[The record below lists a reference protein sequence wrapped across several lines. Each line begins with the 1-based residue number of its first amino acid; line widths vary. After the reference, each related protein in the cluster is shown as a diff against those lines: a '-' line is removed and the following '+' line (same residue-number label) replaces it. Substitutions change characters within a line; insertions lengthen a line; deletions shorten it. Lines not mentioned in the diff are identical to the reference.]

1 MKSSNYIA
9 GQWVEGTGSFNNI
22 NPSDTS
28 DQIDSYTSAT
38 AEQFEQAVQAAIK
51 AQKEWESVGIEKKS
65 QILIKIGD
73 ELIAKSK
80 ELGELLS
87 REEGKPLAEGIGEV
101 ARAGQQFQY
110 YGSECLRLYGER
122 IPSTRPGFQVEISR
136 EPLGVIGIISPW
148 NFPIAIPAWKV
159 APAMMCGNAVILK
172 PASLTPASAIELT
185 KIIANQDIPDG
196 LFNLVLGSGGDIGNK
211 IATHKDIVAIS
222 FTGSVDVGRKLYQDA
237 SPFLKKMQMEMGSK
251 NPLVVMEDADL
262 KTAIACA
269 ANGAYGGTGQKCTAS
284 SRLIVHENLYDDFV
298 KGLIDNIIL
307 DQIVDKFGSIFK
319 SEFIFPISITNPFNL
334 DNLLDKIIELSPE
347 GNPYFSKDQITDK
360 SERFF
365 VNEIIREKI
374 LNHYDKEIPYS
385 VEVETTSFK
394 PSSKIIKIES
404 QIYVERSSQKGILI
418 GHKGNNLKIIG
429 TKART
434 DLEQF
439 FQKKVFID
447 LKVKVLKNW
456 KSEDKHLKRFGYDLG

>member
-1 MKSSNYIA
+1 MKKTHKSSFI
-9 GQWVEGTGSFNNI
+9 NI
-22 NPSDTS
+22 
-28 DQIDSYTSAT
+28 I
-38 AEQFEQAVQAAIK
+38 
-51 AQKEWESVGIEKKS
+51 
-65 QILIKIGD
+65 
-73 ELIAKSK
+73 
-80 ELGELLS
+80 
-87 REEGKPLAEGIGEV
+87 GKPNVGKSSLVNYFMG
-101 ARAGQQFQY
+101 RK
-110 YGSECLRLYGER
+110 
-122 IPSTRPGFQVEISR
+122 IS
-136 EPLGVIGIISPW
+136 IISPKAQTTRHRIFSIL
-148 NFPIAIPAWKV
+148 NDDHYQLVFSDLPGIITPKNKLHKS
-159 APAMMCGNAVILK
+159 MMKFVSGSYSDADVILLVIDSSK
-172 PASLTPASAIELT
+172 DDYFDNDLIDKIKSL
-185 KIIANQDIPDG
+185 KIPILI
-196 LFNLVLGSGGDIGNK
+196 VLNK
-211 IATHKDIVAIS
+211 ID
-222 FTGSVDVGRKLYQDA
+222 
-237 SPFLKKMQMEMGSK
+237 
-251 NPLVVMEDADL
+251 
-262 KTAIACA
+262 
-269 ANGAYGGTGQKCTAS
+269 
-284 SRLIVHENLYDDFV
+284 
-298 KGLIDNIIL
+298 LIDNIIL
-307 DQIVDKFGSIFK
+307 DQIVEKFASIFNN
-319 SEFIFPISITNPFNL
+319 EFIFPISITNPFNL

-394 PSSKIIKIES
+394 HSSKIIKIES

>member
-1 MKSSNYIA
+1 MKKTHKSSFI
-9 GQWVEGTGSFNNI
+9 NI
-22 NPSDTS
+22 
-28 DQIDSYTSAT
+28 I
-38 AEQFEQAVQAAIK
+38 
-51 AQKEWESVGIEKKS
+51 
-65 QILIKIGD
+65 
-73 ELIAKSK
+73 
-80 ELGELLS
+80 
-87 REEGKPLAEGIGEV
+87 GKPNVGKSSLVNYFMG
-101 ARAGQQFQY
+101 RK
-110 YGSECLRLYGER
+110 
-122 IPSTRPGFQVEISR
+122 IS
-136 EPLGVIGIISPW
+136 IISPKAQTTRHRIFSIL
-148 NFPIAIPAWKV
+148 NDDHYQLVFSDLPGIITPKNKLHKS
-159 APAMMCGNAVILK
+159 MMKFVSGSYSDADVILLVIDSSK
-172 PASLTPASAIELT
+172 DDYFDNDLIDKIKSL
-185 KIIANQDIPDG
+185 KIPILI
-196 LFNLVLGSGGDIGNK
+196 VLNK
-211 IATHKDIVAIS
+211 ID
-222 FTGSVDVGRKLYQDA
+222 
-237 SPFLKKMQMEMGSK
+237 
-251 NPLVVMEDADL
+251 
-262 KTAIACA
+262 
-269 ANGAYGGTGQKCTAS
+269 
-284 SRLIVHENLYDDFV
+284 
-298 KGLIDNIIL
+298 LIDNIIL
-307 DQIVDKFGSIFK
+307 DQIVEKFGSIFK

-394 PSSKIIKIES
+394 HSSKIIKIES

>member
-1 MKSSNYIA
+1 MKKTHKSSFI
-9 GQWVEGTGSFNNI
+9 NI
-22 NPSDTS
+22 
-28 DQIDSYTSAT
+28 I
-38 AEQFEQAVQAAIK
+38 
-51 AQKEWESVGIEKKS
+51 
-65 QILIKIGD
+65 
-73 ELIAKSK
+73 
-80 ELGELLS
+80 
-87 REEGKPLAEGIGEV
+87 GKPNVGKSSLVNYFMG
-101 ARAGQQFQY
+101 RK
-110 YGSECLRLYGER
+110 
-122 IPSTRPGFQVEISR
+122 IS
-136 EPLGVIGIISPW
+136 IISPKAQTTRHRIFSIL
-148 NFPIAIPAWKV
+148 NDDHYQLVFSDLPGIITPKNKLHKS
-159 APAMMCGNAVILK
+159 MMKFVSGSYSDADVILLVIDSSK
-172 PASLTPASAIELT
+172 DDYFDNDLIDKIKSL
-185 KIIANQDIPDG
+185 KIPILI
-196 LFNLVLGSGGDIGNK
+196 VLNK
-211 IATHKDIVAIS
+211 ID
-222 FTGSVDVGRKLYQDA
+222 
-237 SPFLKKMQMEMGSK
+237 
-251 NPLVVMEDADL
+251 
-262 KTAIACA
+262 
-269 ANGAYGGTGQKCTAS
+269 
-284 SRLIVHENLYDDFV
+284 
-298 KGLIDNIIL
+298 LIDNIIL
-307 DQIVDKFGSIFK
+307 DQIVEKFGSIFK
-319 SEFIFPISITNPFNL
+319 SEFIFPISITNTFNL

-394 PSSKIIKIES
+394 HSSKIIKIES

>member
-1 MKSSNYIA
+1 MKKTHKSSFI
-9 GQWVEGTGSFNNI
+9 NI
-22 NPSDTS
+22 
-28 DQIDSYTSAT
+28 I
-38 AEQFEQAVQAAIK
+38 
-51 AQKEWESVGIEKKS
+51 
-65 QILIKIGD
+65 
-73 ELIAKSK
+73 
-80 ELGELLS
+80 
-87 REEGKPLAEGIGEV
+87 GKPNVGKSSLVNYFMG
-101 ARAGQQFQY
+101 RK
-110 YGSECLRLYGER
+110 
-122 IPSTRPGFQVEISR
+122 IS
-136 EPLGVIGIISPW
+136 IISPKAQTTRHRIFSIL
-148 NFPIAIPAWKV
+148 NDDHYQLVFSDLPGIITPKNKLHKS
-159 APAMMCGNAVILK
+159 MMKFVSGSYSDADVILLVIDSSK
-172 PASLTPASAIELT
+172 DDYFDNDLIDKIKSL
-185 KIIANQDIPDG
+185 KIPILI
-196 LFNLVLGSGGDIGNK
+196 VLNK
-211 IATHKDIVAIS
+211 ID
-222 FTGSVDVGRKLYQDA
+222 
-237 SPFLKKMQMEMGSK
+237 
-251 NPLVVMEDADL
+251 
-262 KTAIACA
+262 
-269 ANGAYGGTGQKCTAS
+269 
-284 SRLIVHENLYDDFV
+284 
-298 KGLIDNIIL
+298 LIDNIIL
-307 DQIVDKFGSIFK
+307 DQIVEKFGSIFK

-334 DNLLDKIIELSPE
+334 DNLLDKIIELSPV

-394 PSSKIIKIES
+394 HSSKIIKIES

>member
-1 MKSSNYIA
+1 MKKTHKSSFI
-9 GQWVEGTGSFNNI
+9 NI
-22 NPSDTS
+22 
-28 DQIDSYTSAT
+28 I
-38 AEQFEQAVQAAIK
+38 
-51 AQKEWESVGIEKKS
+51 
-65 QILIKIGD
+65 
-73 ELIAKSK
+73 
-80 ELGELLS
+80 
-87 REEGKPLAEGIGEV
+87 GKPNVGKSSLVNYFMG
-101 ARAGQQFQY
+101 RK
-110 YGSECLRLYGER
+110 
-122 IPSTRPGFQVEISR
+122 IS
-136 EPLGVIGIISPW
+136 IISPKAQTTRHRIFSIL
-148 NFPIAIPAWKV
+148 NDDHYQLVFSDLPGIITPKNKLHKS
-159 APAMMCGNAVILK
+159 MMKFVSGSYSDADVILLVIDSSK
-172 PASLTPASAIELT
+172 DDYFDNDLVDKIKSL
-185 KIIANQDIPDG
+185 KIPILI
-196 LFNLVLGSGGDIGNK
+196 VLNK
-211 IATHKDIVAIS
+211 ID
-222 FTGSVDVGRKLYQDA
+222 
-237 SPFLKKMQMEMGSK
+237 
-251 NPLVVMEDADL
+251 
-262 KTAIACA
+262 
-269 ANGAYGGTGQKCTAS
+269 
-284 SRLIVHENLYDDFV
+284 
-298 KGLIDNIIL
+298 LIDNIIL
-307 DQIVDKFGSIFK
+307 DQIVEKFGTTFK
-319 SEFIFPISITNPFNL
+319 NEFIFPISITNPFNL

-394 PSSKIIKIES
+394 HSSKIIKIES

>member
-1 MKSSNYIA
+1 MKKTHKSSFI
-9 GQWVEGTGSFNNI
+9 NI
-22 NPSDTS
+22 
-28 DQIDSYTSAT
+28 I
-38 AEQFEQAVQAAIK
+38 
-51 AQKEWESVGIEKKS
+51 
-65 QILIKIGD
+65 
-73 ELIAKSK
+73 
-80 ELGELLS
+80 
-87 REEGKPLAEGIGEV
+87 GKPNVGKSSLVNYFMG
-101 ARAGQQFQY
+101 RK
-110 YGSECLRLYGER
+110 
-122 IPSTRPGFQVEISR
+122 IS
-136 EPLGVIGIISPW
+136 IISPKAQTTRHRIFSIL
-148 NFPIAIPAWKV
+148 NDDHYQLVFSDLPGIITPKNKLHKS
-159 APAMMCGNAVILK
+159 MMKFVSGSYSDADVILLVIDSSK
-172 PASLTPASAIELT
+172 DDYFDNDLIDKIKSL
-185 KIIANQDIPDG
+185 KIPILI
-196 LFNLVLGSGGDIGNK
+196 VLNK
-211 IATHKDIVAIS
+211 ID
-222 FTGSVDVGRKLYQDA
+222 
-237 SPFLKKMQMEMGSK
+237 
-251 NPLVVMEDADL
+251 
-262 KTAIACA
+262 
-269 ANGAYGGTGQKCTAS
+269 
-284 SRLIVHENLYDDFV
+284 
-298 KGLIDNIIL
+298 LIDNIIL
-307 DQIVDKFGSIFK
+307 DQIVEKFCSIFK
-319 SEFIFPISITNPFNL
+319 SEFIFPISISNPFNL

-394 PSSKIIKIES
+394 HSSKIIKIES

>member
-1 MKSSNYIA
+1 MKKTHKSSFI
-9 GQWVEGTGSFNNI
+9 NI
-22 NPSDTS
+22 
-28 DQIDSYTSAT
+28 I
-38 AEQFEQAVQAAIK
+38 
-51 AQKEWESVGIEKKS
+51 
-65 QILIKIGD
+65 
-73 ELIAKSK
+73 
-80 ELGELLS
+80 
-87 REEGKPLAEGIGEV
+87 GKPNVGKSSLVNYFMG
-101 ARAGQQFQY
+101 RK
-110 YGSECLRLYGER
+110 
-122 IPSTRPGFQVEISR
+122 IS
-136 EPLGVIGIISPW
+136 IISPKAQTTRHRIFSIL
-148 NFPIAIPAWKV
+148 NDDHYQLVFTDLPGIITPKNKLHKS
-159 APAMMCGNAVILK
+159 MMKFVSGSYSDADVILLVIDSSK
-172 PASLTPASAIELT
+172 DDYFDNDLIDKIKSL
-185 KIIANQDIPDG
+185 KIPILI
-196 LFNLVLGSGGDIGNK
+196 VLNK
-211 IATHKDIVAIS
+211 ID
-222 FTGSVDVGRKLYQDA
+222 
-237 SPFLKKMQMEMGSK
+237 
-251 NPLVVMEDADL
+251 
-262 KTAIACA
+262 
-269 ANGAYGGTGQKCTAS
+269 
-284 SRLIVHENLYDDFV
+284 
-298 KGLIDNIIL
+298 LIDNIIL
-307 DQIVDKFGSIFK
+307 DQIVEKFGSIFK
-319 SEFIFPISITNPFNL
+319 SEFIFPISISNPFNL

-394 PSSKIIKIES
+394 HSSKIIKIES

>member
-1 MKSSNYIA
+1 MKKTHKSSFI
-9 GQWVEGTGSFNNI
+9 NI
-22 NPSDTS
+22 
-28 DQIDSYTSAT
+28 I
-38 AEQFEQAVQAAIK
+38 
-51 AQKEWESVGIEKKS
+51 
-65 QILIKIGD
+65 
-73 ELIAKSK
+73 
-80 ELGELLS
+80 
-87 REEGKPLAEGIGEV
+87 GKPNVGKSSLVNYFMG
-101 ARAGQQFQY
+101 RK
-110 YGSECLRLYGER
+110 
-122 IPSTRPGFQVEISR
+122 IS
-136 EPLGVIGIISPW
+136 IISPKAQTTRHRIFSIL
-148 NFPIAIPAWKV
+148 NDDHYQLVFSDLPGVITPKNKLHKS
-159 APAMMCGNAVILK
+159 MMKFVSGSYSDADVILLVIDSSK
-172 PASLTPASAIELT
+172 DDYFDNDLIDKIKSL
-185 KIIANQDIPDG
+185 KIPILI
-196 LFNLVLGSGGDIGNK
+196 VLNK
-211 IATHKDIVAIS
+211 ID
-222 FTGSVDVGRKLYQDA
+222 
-237 SPFLKKMQMEMGSK
+237 
-251 NPLVVMEDADL
+251 
-262 KTAIACA
+262 
-269 ANGAYGGTGQKCTAS
+269 
-284 SRLIVHENLYDDFV
+284 
-298 KGLIDNIIL
+298 LIDNIIL
-307 DQIVDKFGSIFK
+307 DQIVEKFGSIFK

-394 PSSKIIKIES
+394 HSSKIIKIES

>member
-1 MKSSNYIA
+1 MKKTHKSSFI
-9 GQWVEGTGSFNNI
+9 NI
-22 NPSDTS
+22 
-28 DQIDSYTSAT
+28 I
-38 AEQFEQAVQAAIK
+38 
-51 AQKEWESVGIEKKS
+51 
-65 QILIKIGD
+65 
-73 ELIAKSK
+73 
-80 ELGELLS
+80 
-87 REEGKPLAEGIGEV
+87 GKPNVGKSSLVNYFMG
-101 ARAGQQFQY
+101 RK
-110 YGSECLRLYGER
+110 
-122 IPSTRPGFQVEISR
+122 IS
-136 EPLGVIGIISPW
+136 IISPKAQTTRHRIFSIL
-148 NFPIAIPAWKV
+148 NDDHYQLVFSDLPGIITPKNKLHKS
-159 APAMMCGNAVILK
+159 MMKFVSGSYSDADVILLVIDSSK
-172 PASLTPASAIELT
+172 DDYFDNDLIDKIKSL
-185 KIIANQDIPDG
+185 KIPILI
-196 LFNLVLGSGGDIGNK
+196 VLNK
-211 IATHKDIVAIS
+211 ID
-222 FTGSVDVGRKLYQDA
+222 
-237 SPFLKKMQMEMGSK
+237 
-251 NPLVVMEDADL
+251 
-262 KTAIACA
+262 
-269 ANGAYGGTGQKCTAS
+269 
-284 SRLIVHENLYDDFV
+284 
-298 KGLIDNIIL
+298 LIDNIIL
-307 DQIVDKFGSIFK
+307 DQIVEKFGSTFK
-319 SEFIFPISITNPFNL
+319 NEFIFPISITNPFNL

-394 PSSKIIKIES
+394 HSSKIIKIES

>member
-1 MKSSNYIA
+1 MKKTHKSSFI
-9 GQWVEGTGSFNNI
+9 NI
-22 NPSDTS
+22 
-28 DQIDSYTSAT
+28 I
-38 AEQFEQAVQAAIK
+38 
-51 AQKEWESVGIEKKS
+51 
-65 QILIKIGD
+65 
-73 ELIAKSK
+73 
-80 ELGELLS
+80 
-87 REEGKPLAEGIGEV
+87 GKPNVGKSSLVNYFMG
-101 ARAGQQFQY
+101 RK
-110 YGSECLRLYGER
+110 
-122 IPSTRPGFQVEISR
+122 IS
-136 EPLGVIGIISPW
+136 IISPKAQTTRHRIFSIL
-148 NFPIAIPAWKV
+148 NDDHYQLVFSDLPGIITPKNKLHKS
-159 APAMMCGNAVILK
+159 MMKFVSGSYSDADVILLVIDSSK
-172 PASLTPASAIELT
+172 DDYFDNDLVDKIKSL
-185 KIIANQDIPDG
+185 KIPILI
-196 LFNLVLGSGGDIGNK
+196 VLNK
-211 IATHKDIVAIS
+211 ID
-222 FTGSVDVGRKLYQDA
+222 
-237 SPFLKKMQMEMGSK
+237 
-251 NPLVVMEDADL
+251 
-262 KTAIACA
+262 
-269 ANGAYGGTGQKCTAS
+269 
-284 SRLIVHENLYDDFV
+284 
-298 KGLIDNIIL
+298 LIDNIIL

-319 SEFIFPISITNPFNL
+319 SKFIFPISITNPFNL

-394 PSSKIIKIES
+394 HSSKIIKIES

>member
-1 MKSSNYIA
+1 VKKTHKSSFI
-9 GQWVEGTGSFNNI
+9 NI
-22 NPSDTS
+22 
-28 DQIDSYTSAT
+28 I
-38 AEQFEQAVQAAIK
+38 
-51 AQKEWESVGIEKKS
+51 
-65 QILIKIGD
+65 
-73 ELIAKSK
+73 
-80 ELGELLS
+80 
-87 REEGKPLAEGIGEV
+87 GKPNVGKSSLVNYFMG
-101 ARAGQQFQY
+101 RK
-110 YGSECLRLYGER
+110 
-122 IPSTRPGFQVEISR
+122 IS
-136 EPLGVIGIISPW
+136 IISPKAQTTRHRIFSIL
-148 NFPIAIPAWKV
+148 NDDHYQLVFSDLPGIITPKNKLHKS
-159 APAMMCGNAVILK
+159 MMKFVSGSYSDADVILLVIDSSK
-172 PASLTPASAIELT
+172 DDYFDNDLIDKIKSL
-185 KIIANQDIPDG
+185 KIPILI
-196 LFNLVLGSGGDIGNK
+196 VLNK
-211 IATHKDIVAIS
+211 ID
-222 FTGSVDVGRKLYQDA
+222 
-237 SPFLKKMQMEMGSK
+237 
-251 NPLVVMEDADL
+251 
-262 KTAIACA
+262 
-269 ANGAYGGTGQKCTAS
+269 
-284 SRLIVHENLYDDFV
+284 
-298 KGLIDNIIL
+298 LIDNIIL

-394 PSSKIIKIES
+394 HSSKIIKIES

>member
-1 MKSSNYIA
+1 MKKTHKSSFI
-9 GQWVEGTGSFNNI
+9 NI
-22 NPSDTS
+22 
-28 DQIDSYTSAT
+28 I
-38 AEQFEQAVQAAIK
+38 
-51 AQKEWESVGIEKKS
+51 
-65 QILIKIGD
+65 
-73 ELIAKSK
+73 
-80 ELGELLS
+80 
-87 REEGKPLAEGIGEV
+87 GKPNVGKSSLVNYFMG
-101 ARAGQQFQY
+101 RK
-110 YGSECLRLYGER
+110 
-122 IPSTRPGFQVEISR
+122 IS
-136 EPLGVIGIISPW
+136 IISPKAQTTRHRIFSIL
-148 NFPIAIPAWKV
+148 NDDHYQLVFSDLPGIITPKNKLHKS
-159 APAMMCGNAVILK
+159 MMKFVSGSYSDADVILLVIDSSK
-172 PASLTPASAIELT
+172 DDYFDNDLIDKIKSL
-185 KIIANQDIPDG
+185 KIPILI
-196 LFNLVLGSGGDIGNK
+196 VLNK
-211 IATHKDIVAIS
+211 ID
-222 FTGSVDVGRKLYQDA
+222 
-237 SPFLKKMQMEMGSK
+237 
-251 NPLVVMEDADL
+251 
-262 KTAIACA
+262 
-269 ANGAYGGTGQKCTAS
+269 
-284 SRLIVHENLYDDFV
+284 
-298 KGLIDNIIL
+298 LIDNIIL
-307 DQIVDKFGSIFK
+307 DQIVEKFGSIFK

-394 PSSKIIKIES
+394 HSSKIIKIES

-456 KSEDKHLKRFGYDLG
+456 KSEDKYLKRFGYDLG

>member
-1 MKSSNYIA
+1 MKKTHKSSFI
-9 GQWVEGTGSFNNI
+9 NI
-22 NPSDTS
+22 
-28 DQIDSYTSAT
+28 I
-38 AEQFEQAVQAAIK
+38 
-51 AQKEWESVGIEKKS
+51 
-65 QILIKIGD
+65 
-73 ELIAKSK
+73 
-80 ELGELLS
+80 
-87 REEGKPLAEGIGEV
+87 GKPNVGKSSLVNYFMG
-101 ARAGQQFQY
+101 RK
-110 YGSECLRLYGER
+110 
-122 IPSTRPGFQVEISR
+122 IS
-136 EPLGVIGIISPW
+136 IISPKAQTTRHRIFSIL
-148 NFPIAIPAWKV
+148 NDDHYQLVFSDLPGIITPKNKLHKS
-159 APAMMCGNAVILK
+159 MMKFVSGSYSDADVILLVIDSSK
-172 PASLTPASAIELT
+172 DDYFDNDLIEKIKSL
-185 KIIANQDIPDG
+185 KIPILI
-196 LFNLVLGSGGDIGNK
+196 VLNK
-211 IATHKDIVAIS
+211 ID
-222 FTGSVDVGRKLYQDA
+222 
-237 SPFLKKMQMEMGSK
+237 
-251 NPLVVMEDADL
+251 
-262 KTAIACA
+262 
-269 ANGAYGGTGQKCTAS
+269 
-284 SRLIVHENLYDDFV
+284 
-298 KGLIDNIIL
+298 LIDNIIL
-307 DQIVDKFGSIFK
+307 DQIVEKFGSIFK

-394 PSSKIIKIES
+394 HSSKIIKIES

>member
-1 MKSSNYIA
+1 MKKTHKSSFI
-9 GQWVEGTGSFNNI
+9 NI
-22 NPSDTS
+22 
-28 DQIDSYTSAT
+28 I
-38 AEQFEQAVQAAIK
+38 
-51 AQKEWESVGIEKKS
+51 
-65 QILIKIGD
+65 
-73 ELIAKSK
+73 
-80 ELGELLS
+80 
-87 REEGKPLAEGIGEV
+87 GKPNVGKSSLVNYFMG
-101 ARAGQQFQY
+101 RK
-110 YGSECLRLYGER
+110 
-122 IPSTRPGFQVEISR
+122 IS
-136 EPLGVIGIISPW
+136 IISPKAQTTRHRIFSIL
-148 NFPIAIPAWKV
+148 NDDNYQLVFSDLPGIITPKNKLHKS
-159 APAMMCGNAVILK
+159 MMKFVSGSYSDADVILLVIDSSK
-172 PASLTPASAIELT
+172 DDYFDNDLIDKIKSL
-185 KIIANQDIPDG
+185 KIPILI
-196 LFNLVLGSGGDIGNK
+196 VLNK
-211 IATHKDIVAIS
+211 ID
-222 FTGSVDVGRKLYQDA
+222 
-237 SPFLKKMQMEMGSK
+237 
-251 NPLVVMEDADL
+251 
-262 KTAIACA
+262 
-269 ANGAYGGTGQKCTAS
+269 
-284 SRLIVHENLYDDFV
+284 
-298 KGLIDNIIL
+298 LIDNIIL

-394 PSSKIIKIES
+394 SSSKIIKIES

>member
-1 MKSSNYIA
+1 MKKTHKSSFI
-9 GQWVEGTGSFNNI
+9 NI
-22 NPSDTS
+22 
-28 DQIDSYTSAT
+28 I
-38 AEQFEQAVQAAIK
+38 
-51 AQKEWESVGIEKKS
+51 
-65 QILIKIGD
+65 
-73 ELIAKSK
+73 
-80 ELGELLS
+80 
-87 REEGKPLAEGIGEV
+87 GKPNVGKSSLVNYFMG
-101 ARAGQQFQY
+101 RK
-110 YGSECLRLYGER
+110 
-122 IPSTRPGFQVEISR
+122 IS
-136 EPLGVIGIISPW
+136 IISPKAQTTRHRIFSIL
-148 NFPIAIPAWKV
+148 NDDHYQLVFSDLPGIITPKNKLHKS
-159 APAMMCGNAVILK
+159 MMKFVSGSYSDADVILLVIDSSK
-172 PASLTPASAIELT
+172 EDYFDNDLIDKIKSL
-185 KIIANQDIPDG
+185 KIPILI
-196 LFNLVLGSGGDIGNK
+196 VLNK
-211 IATHKDIVAIS
+211 ID
-222 FTGSVDVGRKLYQDA
+222 
-237 SPFLKKMQMEMGSK
+237 
-251 NPLVVMEDADL
+251 
-262 KTAIACA
+262 
-269 ANGAYGGTGQKCTAS
+269 
-284 SRLIVHENLYDDFV
+284 
-298 KGLIDNIIL
+298 LIDNIIL
-307 DQIVDKFGSIFK
+307 DQIVEKFCSIFK
-319 SEFIFPISITNPFNL
+319 SEFIFPISISNPFNL

-394 PSSKIIKIES
+394 HSSKIIKIES

>member
-1 MKSSNYIA
+1 MKKTHKSSFI
-9 GQWVEGTGSFNNI
+9 NI
-22 NPSDTS
+22 
-28 DQIDSYTSAT
+28 I
-38 AEQFEQAVQAAIK
+38 
-51 AQKEWESVGIEKKS
+51 
-65 QILIKIGD
+65 
-73 ELIAKSK
+73 
-80 ELGELLS
+80 
-87 REEGKPLAEGIGEV
+87 GKPNVGKSSLVNYFMG
-101 ARAGQQFQY
+101 RK
-110 YGSECLRLYGER
+110 
-122 IPSTRPGFQVEISR
+122 IS
-136 EPLGVIGIISPW
+136 IISPKAQTTRHRIFSIL
-148 NFPIAIPAWKV
+148 NDDNYQLVFSDLPGIITPKNKLHKS
-159 APAMMCGNAVILK
+159 MMKFVSGSYSDADVILLVIDSSK
-172 PASLTPASAIELT
+172 DDYFDNDLIDKIKSL
-185 KIIANQDIPDG
+185 KIPILI
-196 LFNLVLGSGGDIGNK
+196 VLNK
-211 IATHKDIVAIS
+211 ID
-222 FTGSVDVGRKLYQDA
+222 
-237 SPFLKKMQMEMGSK
+237 
-251 NPLVVMEDADL
+251 
-262 KTAIACA
+262 
-269 ANGAYGGTGQKCTAS
+269 
-284 SRLIVHENLYDDFV
+284 
-298 KGLIDNIIL
+298 LIDNIIL
-307 DQIVDKFGSIFK
+307 DQIVEKFCSIFK
-319 SEFIFPISITNPFNL
+319 SEFIFPISISNPFNL

-394 PSSKIIKIES
+394 HSSKIIKIES

>member
-1 MKSSNYIA
+1 MKKTHKSSFI
-9 GQWVEGTGSFNNI
+9 NI
-22 NPSDTS
+22 
-28 DQIDSYTSAT
+28 I
-38 AEQFEQAVQAAIK
+38 
-51 AQKEWESVGIEKKS
+51 
-65 QILIKIGD
+65 
-73 ELIAKSK
+73 
-80 ELGELLS
+80 
-87 REEGKPLAEGIGEV
+87 GKPNVGKSSLVNYFMG
-101 ARAGQQFQY
+101 RK
-110 YGSECLRLYGER
+110 
-122 IPSTRPGFQVEISR
+122 IS
-136 EPLGVIGIISPW
+136 IISPKAQTTRHRIFSIL
-148 NFPIAIPAWKV
+148 NDDHYQLVFSDLPGIITPKNKLHKS
-159 APAMMCGNAVILK
+159 MMKFVSGSYSDADVILLVIDSSK
-172 PASLTPASAIELT
+172 DDFFDNDFIDKIKSL
-185 KIIANQDIPDG
+185 KIPILI
-196 LFNLVLGSGGDIGNK
+196 VLNK
-211 IATHKDIVAIS
+211 ID
-222 FTGSVDVGRKLYQDA
+222 
-237 SPFLKKMQMEMGSK
+237 
-251 NPLVVMEDADL
+251 
-262 KTAIACA
+262 
-269 ANGAYGGTGQKCTAS
+269 
-284 SRLIVHENLYDDFV
+284 
-298 KGLIDNIIL
+298 LIDNIIL
-307 DQIVDKFGSIFK
+307 DQIVEKFGSIFK

-394 PSSKIIKIES
+394 HSSKIIKIES

>member
-1 MKSSNYIA
+1 MKKTHKSSFI
-9 GQWVEGTGSFNNI
+9 NI
-22 NPSDTS
+22 
-28 DQIDSYTSAT
+28 I
-38 AEQFEQAVQAAIK
+38 
-51 AQKEWESVGIEKKS
+51 
-65 QILIKIGD
+65 
-73 ELIAKSK
+73 
-80 ELGELLS
+80 
-87 REEGKPLAEGIGEV
+87 GKPNVGKSSLVNYFMG
-101 ARAGQQFQY
+101 RK
-110 YGSECLRLYGER
+110 
-122 IPSTRPGFQVEISR
+122 IS
-136 EPLGVIGIISPW
+136 IISPKAQTTRHRIFSIL
-148 NFPIAIPAWKV
+148 NDDHYQLVFSDLPGIITPKNKLHKS
-159 APAMMCGNAVILK
+159 MMKFVSGSYSDADVILFVIDSSK
-172 PASLTPASAIELT
+172 DDYFDNDLIDKIKSLKTPIL
-185 KIIANQDIPDG
+185 I
-196 LFNLVLGSGGDIGNK
+196 VLNK
-211 IATHKDIVAIS
+211 ID
-222 FTGSVDVGRKLYQDA
+222 
-237 SPFLKKMQMEMGSK
+237 
-251 NPLVVMEDADL
+251 
-262 KTAIACA
+262 
-269 ANGAYGGTGQKCTAS
+269 
-284 SRLIVHENLYDDFV
+284 
-298 KGLIDNIIL
+298 LIDNIIL
-307 DQIVDKFGSIFK
+307 DQIVEKFASIFNN
-319 SEFIFPISITNPFNL
+319 EFIFPISITNPFNL

-394 PSSKIIKIES
+394 HSSKIIKIES

>member
-1 MKSSNYIA
+1 M
-9 GQWVEGTGSFNNI
+9 
-22 NPSDTS
+22 
-28 DQIDSYTSAT
+28 
-38 AEQFEQAVQAAIK
+38 
-51 AQKEWESVGIEKKS
+51 
-65 QILIKIGD
+65 
-73 ELIAKSK
+73 
-80 ELGELLS
+80 
-87 REEGKPLAEGIGEV
+87 
-101 ARAGQQFQY
+101 
-110 YGSECLRLYGER
+110 
-122 IPSTRPGFQVEISR
+122 
-136 EPLGVIGIISPW
+136 
-148 NFPIAIPAWKV
+148 
-159 APAMMCGNAVILK
+159 
-172 PASLTPASAIELT
+172 
-185 KIIANQDIPDG
+185 
-196 LFNLVLGSGGDIGNK
+196 NK
-211 IATHKDIVAIS
+211 ID
-222 FTGSVDVGRKLYQDA
+222 
-237 SPFLKKMQMEMGSK
+237 
-251 NPLVVMEDADL
+251 
-262 KTAIACA
+262 
-269 ANGAYGGTGQKCTAS
+269 
-284 SRLIVHENLYDDFV
+284 
-298 KGLIDNIIL
+298 LIDNIIL

>member
-1 MKSSNYIA
+1 MKKTHKSSFI
-9 GQWVEGTGSFNNI
+9 NI
-22 NPSDTS
+22 
-28 DQIDSYTSAT
+28 I
-38 AEQFEQAVQAAIK
+38 
-51 AQKEWESVGIEKKS
+51 
-65 QILIKIGD
+65 
-73 ELIAKSK
+73 
-80 ELGELLS
+80 
-87 REEGKPLAEGIGEV
+87 GKPNVGKSSLVNYFMG
-101 ARAGQQFQY
+101 RK
-110 YGSECLRLYGER
+110 
-122 IPSTRPGFQVEISR
+122 IS
-136 EPLGVIGIISPW
+136 IISPKAQTTRHRIFSIL
-148 NFPIAIPAWKV
+148 NDDHYQLVFSDLPGVITPKNKLHKS
-159 APAMMCGNAVILK
+159 MMKFVSGSYSDADVILLVIDSSK
-172 PASLTPASAIELT
+172 EDYFDNDLIDKIKSL
-185 KIIANQDIPDG
+185 KIPILI
-196 LFNLVLGSGGDIGNK
+196 VLNK
-211 IATHKDIVAIS
+211 ID
-222 FTGSVDVGRKLYQDA
+222 
-237 SPFLKKMQMEMGSK
+237 
-251 NPLVVMEDADL
+251 
-262 KTAIACA
+262 
-269 ANGAYGGTGQKCTAS
+269 
-284 SRLIVHENLYDDFV
+284 
-298 KGLIDNIIL
+298 LIDNIIL
-307 DQIVDKFGSIFK
+307 DQIVEKFGSIFK

-394 PSSKIIKIES
+394 HSSKIIKIES

>member
-1 MKSSNYIA
+1 MKKTHKSSFI
-9 GQWVEGTGSFNNI
+9 NI
-22 NPSDTS
+22 
-28 DQIDSYTSAT
+28 I
-38 AEQFEQAVQAAIK
+38 
-51 AQKEWESVGIEKKS
+51 
-65 QILIKIGD
+65 
-73 ELIAKSK
+73 
-80 ELGELLS
+80 
-87 REEGKPLAEGIGEV
+87 GKPNVGKSSLVNYFMG
-101 ARAGQQFQY
+101 RK
-110 YGSECLRLYGER
+110 
-122 IPSTRPGFQVEISR
+122 IS
-136 EPLGVIGIISPW
+136 IISPKAQTTRHRIFSIL
-148 NFPIAIPAWKV
+148 NDDHYQLIFSDLPGIITPKNKLHKS
-159 APAMMCGNAVILK
+159 MMKFVSGSYSDADVILLVIDSSK
-172 PASLTPASAIELT
+172 DDYFDNDLIDKIKSL
-185 KIIANQDIPDG
+185 KIPILI
-196 LFNLVLGSGGDIGNK
+196 VLNK
-211 IATHKDIVAIS
+211 ID
-222 FTGSVDVGRKLYQDA
+222 
-237 SPFLKKMQMEMGSK
+237 
-251 NPLVVMEDADL
+251 
-262 KTAIACA
+262 
-269 ANGAYGGTGQKCTAS
+269 
-284 SRLIVHENLYDDFV
+284 
-298 KGLIDNIIL
+298 LIDNIIL
-307 DQIVDKFGSIFK
+307 DQIVEKFGSIFK

-394 PSSKIIKIES
+394 HSSKIIKIES